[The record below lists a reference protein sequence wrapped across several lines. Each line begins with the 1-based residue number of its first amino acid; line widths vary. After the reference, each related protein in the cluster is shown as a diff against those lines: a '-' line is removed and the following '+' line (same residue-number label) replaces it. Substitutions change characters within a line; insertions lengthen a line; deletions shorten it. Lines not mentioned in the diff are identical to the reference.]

1 MGHGKFIPMWIAAV
15 ILLLRG
21 GDCVPLLLADQQT
34 KDCCTRG
41 KCSPSQKAD
50 PCCEKSSAPSVPYL
64 QASDKVS
71 LPALVDAGVI
81 GNVDIAITASLPG
94 ISWIAL
100 VEISP
105 HPPPGDHAHVSLPLL
120 I

>member
-1 MGHGKFIPMWIAAV
+1 MGHGKVIPMLIAAV
-15 ILLLRG
+15 FLLLRG
-21 GDCVPLLLADQQT
+21 GDCVPLLFADQPT

-41 KCSPSQKAD
+41 KCSPQKAD
-50 PCCEKSSAPSVPYL
+50 PCCEKSSAPSVPYF
-64 QASDKVS
+64 QPSDKVS
-71 LPALVDAGVI
+71 LPELVDAGLVATA
-81 GNVDIAITASLPG
+81 DIAIAASIPG

-100 VEISP
+100 AEISP